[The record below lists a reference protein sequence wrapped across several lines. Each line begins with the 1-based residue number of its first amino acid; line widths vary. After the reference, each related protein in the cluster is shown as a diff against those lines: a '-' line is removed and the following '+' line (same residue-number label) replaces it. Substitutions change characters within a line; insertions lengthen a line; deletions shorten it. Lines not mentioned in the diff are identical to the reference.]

1 MKGEEENSGEKIARD
16 FMVQETVLRIIGIW
30 PTSVNSF
37 ASTGRWI
44 LAIMTHI
51 STICSLSLEVYRHCL
66 NIDDTM
72 DAFVMD
78 LSSVI
83 SLSKLFILRMNSKH
97 TYALVESI
105 VKDWSN
111 VDDSRHERIMTEYF
125 KKGRIV
131 SLVILYLGYASGL
144 SFIVQ
149 ALPLHVLLPFQMF
162 KNSANSTINMNN
174 TLKLNYF
181 LATHCVF
188 GSLPLFYH
196 ICVLLLQGMHIFFN
210 AVSHCGNDGLFFS
223 LSMHLCGQFEI
234 LKMNLTEI
242 EFETFA
248 CQERVGFLVKRHCQ
262 LAVLVN
268 DLEQSFS
275 MIILVQLLMSALLI
289 CVEGFVFLV
298 SLNTKDNVGALRSVV
313 LMVTLLIQLYLY
325 AYAGNTLETQTK
337 EIAQAAYDSL
347 WYRCR
352 GHEARDLLLII
363 NRGNFPYY
371 VTAGK
376 FVPMNLFTFKEI
388 LKASASYLSV
398 LKVMMDI

>member
-1 MKGEEENSGEKIARD
+1 MKGEEKNSGEKIARD

-44 LAIMTHI
+44 LAIVTHI

-78 LSSVI
+78 LSSMI

-97 TYALVESI
+97 TCALVESI

-111 VDDSRHERIMTEYF
+111 VADSRHERIMTGYF

-144 SFIVQ
+144 SFVVQ

-162 KNSANSTINMNN
+162 KNSANSTINLNN

-188 GSLPLFYH
+188 GSLPLLYH

-234 LKMNLTEI
+234 LKMNLAEI
-242 EFETFA
+242 EFEAFA
-248 CQERVGFLVKRHCQ
+248 CQEKVGFLVKRHCQ
-262 LAVLVN
+262 LAVLVH

-298 SLNTKDNVGALRSVV
+298 SLNTKDNGGALRSVV